1 MNSFEIEVM
10 SQHYMGSLSIESV
23 SSDHTLF
30 AVYLQGEILGLV
42 KPIRNQHSAGW
53 YSYEITDNEL
63 LKQIGDWIDFY
74 YPETK
79 TKRHSLH
86 HEIH

>member
-10 SQHYMGSLSIESV
+10 SQHYMGSLSIVSV

-42 KPIRNQHSAGW
+42 KPIRSYPSIGW
-53 YSYEITDNEL
+53 YSHEITDNEL
-63 LKQIGDWIDFY
+63 LKQIGDWIDYY
-74 YPETK
+74 YPETTAK
-79 TKRHSLH
+79 MHFLH
-86 HEIH
+86 HETH